1 MRPERKNLNGIW
13 NANKKTLISESILQN
28 HIFENIHS
36 NSRHRHRG
44 AFFLWKRI
52 IADHYKMGYELSP
65 SSVQDPHWTTVK
77 KGIPRQ
83 RGVHE
88 VNHFL
93 KALCRKYR
101 SFTSKYDEVRDEKT
115 KKRRS
120 EETKIRSDEETKLQ
134 VVEQKIPRRFGR
146 GIFS

>member
-1 MRPERKNLNGIW
+1 MNYHRLLC
-13 NANKKTLISESILQN
+13 KTP
-28 HIFENIHS
+28 
-36 NSRHRHRG
+36 
-44 AFFLWKRI
+44 
-52 IADHYKMGYELSP
+52 Y
-65 SSVQDPHWTTVK
+65 WTTVK
-77 KGIPRQ
+77 KGTRRQ

-101 SFTSKYDEVRDEKT
+101 SFTTTYDEVRGEKT
-115 KKRRS
+115 KKRRG
-120 EETKIRSDEETKLQ
+120 EETKIRSGEETKIRSGEETKLQ

>member
-13 NANKKTLISESILQN
+13 NAYKKTLISESILQN
-28 HIFENIHS
+28 HIFENIHW
-36 NSRHRHRG
+36 NSRHRHRD
-44 AFFLWKRI
+44 AFFCGK
-52 IADHYKMGYELSP
+52 ELLLTTKKW
-65 SSVQDPHWTTVK
+65 VMNYHRLLCKTPHWTTVK
-77 KGIPRQ
+77 KGIRRQ

-115 KKRRS
+115 KKRRG
-120 EETKIRSDEETKLQ
+120 EETKIRSGEKTKLQ
-134 VVEQKIPRRFGR
+134 IAEQKIPRRFGR

>member
-1 MRPERKNLNGIW
+1 MP
-13 NANKKTLISESILQN
+13 
-28 HIFENIHS
+28 
-36 NSRHRHRG
+36 
-44 AFFLWKRI
+44 FFCGKELLLG
-52 IADHYKMGYELSP
+52 DELSL
-65 SSVQDPHWTTVK
+65 SSVQDAILNHGK
-77 KGIPRQ
+77 KDVRRQ

-101 SFTSKYDEVRDEKT
+101 SFTSKYDEVRNEKT

-120 EETKIRSDEETKLQ
+120 EETKIRSDEKTKLQ

>member
-1 MRPERKNLNGIW
+1 MPFFVEKNYCWVMNYHHLLC
-13 NANKKTLISESILQN
+13 KT
-28 HIFENIHS
+28 
-36 NSRHRHRG
+36 
-44 AFFLWKRI
+44 
-52 IADHYKMGYELSP
+52 
-65 SSVQDPHWTTVK
+65 PHWTTVK
-77 KGIPRQ
+77 KGTRRQ

>member
-1 MRPERKNLNGIW
+1 MASETPIRRRSSPKAFSETTSSKTFIETQGIATAMPFFVEKNYCWVMNYHHLLC
-13 NANKKTLISESILQN
+13 KT
-28 HIFENIHS
+28 
-36 NSRHRHRG
+36 
-44 AFFLWKRI
+44 
-52 IADHYKMGYELSP
+52 
-65 SSVQDPHWTTVK
+65 PHWTTVK
-77 KGIPRQ
+77 KGTRRQ

>member
-1 MRPERKNLNGIW
+1 MVYHHLLC
-13 NANKKTLISESILQN
+13 KTP
-28 HIFENIHS
+28 
-36 NSRHRHRG
+36 
-44 AFFLWKRI
+44 
-52 IADHYKMGYELSP
+52 Y
-65 SSVQDPHWTTVK
+65 WTTVK
-77 KGIPRQ
+77 KGTRRQ

-93 KALCRKYR
+93 KALRRKYR

-146 GIFS
+146 GIFL